1 MRGFWAARAVSGAR
15 FEARHASLEGMSAAE
30 GYDYRTR
37 TNGEVHIF
45 HHGKLAKMLKDEPA
59 QDFLAAVKD
68 GDAQAVMA
76 AAAGND
82 GQGGGVHGSAQGP
95 GTHLHGN
102 GAAHAQKEFRR
113 KSG

>member
-1 MRGFWAARAVSGAR
+1 
-15 FEARHASLEGMSAAE
+15 MSAE
-30 GYDYRTR
+30 GFDYRTR

-59 QDFLAAVKD
+59 QSFLSSVKD

-76 AAAGND
+76 AAVGND

-95 GTHLHGN
+95 GAHLHGN
-102 GAAHAQKEFRR
+102 GSAHSPQQFRR

>member
-1 MRGFWAARAVSGAR
+1 
-15 FEARHASLEGMSAAE
+15 MSAPE

-59 QDFLAAVKD
+59 EDFLAAVKH

-76 AAAGND
+76 DAVGND
-82 GQGGGVHGSAQGP
+82 GHGGGPRSGP
-95 GTHLHGN
+95 SGPASHLRGN
-102 GAAHAQKEFRR
+102 GEAHAHQEFRR

>member
-1 MRGFWAARAVSGAR
+1 
-15 FEARHASLEGMSAAE
+15 MSE

-45 HHGKLAKMLKDEPA
+45 HHGKLAKMLRDDAA

-68 GDAQAVMA
+68 GDAQDVMA
-76 AAAGND
+76 AAVGND
-82 GQGGGVHGSAQGP
+82 GQGGGVGSGSQGP

-102 GAAHAQKEFRR
+102 GAAHAPQQFRR

>member
-1 MRGFWAARAVSGAR
+1 
-15 FEARHASLEGMSAAE
+15 MSE

-45 HHGKLAKMLKDEPA
+45 HHGRLARMLRDDPA

-68 GDAQAVMA
+68 GDAQEVMA
-76 AAAGND
+76 AAVGND
-82 GQGGGVHGSAQGP
+82 GQGGGVGGPATGP

-102 GAAHAQKEFRR
+102 GAAHAPQQFRR

>member
-1 MRGFWAARAVSGAR
+1 MSDDARRRAPPAVRDPGCR
-15 FEARHASLEGMSAAE
+15 ASLEGMSAAE

-45 HHGKLAKMLKDEPA
+45 HHGKLAKMLREEPA
-59 QDFLAAVKD
+59 ERFLGAVKD

-76 AAAGND
+76 AVVGND
-82 GQGGGVHGSAQGP
+82 GQGGGVQGSALGP
-95 GTHLHGN
+95 GSHLHGN

>member
-1 MRGFWAARAVSGAR
+1 MSGP
-15 FEARHASLEGMSAAE
+15 E

-45 HHGKLAKMLKDEPA
+45 HHGKLAKMLKDEAA
-59 QDFLAAVKD
+59 QAFLAAVKD
-68 GDAQAVMA
+68 GDAQEAMADAVGHSGA
-76 AAAGND
+76 TRP
-82 GQGGGVHGSAQGP
+82 GGGSGGP

-102 GAAHAQKEFRR
+102 GAAHTQQQFRR

>member
-1 MRGFWAARAVSGAR
+1 
-15 FEARHASLEGMSAAE
+15 MSAPE
-30 GYDYRTR
+30 GFDYRTR

-68 GDAQAVMA
+68 GDAQRAMADAV
-76 AAAGND
+76 GND
-82 GQGGGVHGSAQGP
+82 GQGAGVSTGPSGP

-102 GAAHAQKEFRR
+102 GQAHPHQEFRR